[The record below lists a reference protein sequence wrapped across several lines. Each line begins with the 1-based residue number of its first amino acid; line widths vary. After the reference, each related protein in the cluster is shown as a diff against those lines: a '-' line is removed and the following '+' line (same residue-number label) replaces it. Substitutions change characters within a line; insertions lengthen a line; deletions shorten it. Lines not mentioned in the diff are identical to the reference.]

1 MRKWIRWWGI
11 AVFILI
17 VLFVFG
23 IWYLLADQIIANN
36 IETTGEYIVGAK
48 VEVGKADLTIIP
60 LGVTLN
66 NLQVANPNSPMQNL
80 IEVDNIRF
88 HLDGKYLFERKVI
101 IKDMVIDGLKFN
113 TERKKSGEIKG
124 VKPLTVKRAID
135 DFIIPLLDLSKL
147 KTFIEQEE
155 LQTVNGLRAVTQD
168 IKRVEKE
175 WQASYRMMPNIDD
188 MREYRNRAS
197 VIIADIKKN
206 KISGLI
212 AHSRGIKRLKE
223 EIDRDIKDLKINQKA
238 MSIDIDSLKT
248 KKNRALEF
256 VEKDIAKLR
265 KKYTPDIRGFKN
277 FSKYIFKNDILLQ
290 IDEGLLWYNKL
301 EPLFNYIS
309 KKLKDDYYGSEPI
322 LFDGIDVQ
330 FSEHDPQPSFFI
342 ELAKLSFK
350 QATGNL
356 SGEIK
361 NFTTQQN
368 ISGLST
374 SIKLDGYNLDFAE
387 SVNISGLVDHVNESE
402 INDNLTV
409 SVKKQKI
416 NKTEYQII
424 KDWKL
429 NIHNGS
435 VDKIFNINIH
445 NGNIISKIRFQYI
458 GTSINSSYL
467 GEVNSIIISTID
479 SVLTK
484 ISDFYVNINIS
495 GTPSNYIIT
504 IKSDIDNIVDKAVRK
519 IVQDEA
525 NKVRNII
532 TQIIN
537 NKKEVLIK
545 DIETKIEQLTLEIL
559 KVDDILDEAKKILKV
574 LP

>member
-17 VLFVFG
+17 VLFVLG

-36 IETTGEYIVGAK
+36 IEKTGEYIVGAK

-60 LGVTLN
+60 LGVTLT
-66 NLQVANPNSPMQNL
+66 NLKIANPNSPMQNL

-88 HLDGKYLFERKVI
+88 HLDGKYLYERKVI

-113 TERKKSGEIKG
+113 TEREKSGEIKG

-135 DFIIPLLDLSKL
+135 DFVIPLLDISKL
-147 KTFIEQEE
+147 KTVIEQEE
-155 LQTVNGLRAVTQD
+155 LQTINGLRSVTQD
-168 IKRVEKE
+168 IKRVEEE

-197 VIIADIKKN
+197 VIIADVKKN

-212 AHSRGIKRLKE
+212 AHLRGIKRLKE
-223 EIDRDIKDLKINQKA
+223 EIDRDIKELKINHKA

-248 KKNRALEF
+248 KKNQALEY

-265 KKYTPDIRGFKN
+265 EKYTPDIRGFKN
-277 FSKYIFKNDILLQ
+277 FSKYIFKDDILRQ
-290 IDEGLLWYNKL
+290 IDEGLLWYNRL
-301 EPLFNYIS
+301 EPLFDYEKI
-309 KKLKDDYYGSEPI
+309 KDDYYGSEPI
-322 LFDGIDVQ
+322 AFDGIDVQ
-330 FSEHDPQPSFFI
+330 FPEHDPKPSFLI

-368 ISGLST
+368 IFGLPT

-445 NGNIISKIRFQYI
+445 KGNIKSKIRFQYI

-467 GEVNSIIISTID
+467 GEDNSIIISAID

-484 ISDFYVNINIS
+484 ISDFYIDINIS
-495 GTPSNYIIT
+495 GIPSNYIIT

-525 NKVRNII
+525 NKVRNMI
-532 TQIIN
+532 TRIIN
-537 NKKEVLIK
+537 DKKEVLIK
-545 DIETKIEQLTLEIL
+545 DIETKIEQLTLKIL
-559 KVDDILDEAKKILKV
+559 KVDDVLDEAKKILKV

>member
-36 IETTGEYIVGAK
+36 IEKTGEYIVGAK

-60 LGVTLN
+60 LGVTLT
-66 NLQVANPNSPMQNL
+66 NLKVANPNSPMQNL
-80 IEVDNIRF
+80 IEVNNIRF

-113 TERKKSGEIKG
+113 TEREKSGEIKG
-124 VKPLTVKRAID
+124 AEPLTVKRAMD
-135 DFIIPLLDLSKL
+135 DFVMPLLDLSKL
-147 KTFIEQEE
+147 TKFIEQEE
-155 LQTVNGLRAVTQD
+155 LQTINGLNVVSKD
-168 IKRVEKE
+168 IIRVDDE
-175 WQASYRMMPNIDD
+175 WKAAIRMMPNIDD
-188 MREYRNRAS
+188 MREYRNRAN
-197 VIIADIKKN
+197 VIFADIKTN
-206 KISGLI
+206 KITGLI
-212 AHSRGIKRLKE
+212 THARGIKRLKE
-223 EIDRDIKDLKINQKA
+223 EIYRDIKELKINQKA

-309 KKLKDDYYGSEPI
+309 KKLKYNYYGSEPI

-330 FSEHDPQPSFFI
+330 FPEHDPKPSFLI

-368 ISGLST
+368 IFGLPT

-409 SVKKQKI
+409 FVKKQKI

-445 NGNIISKIRFQYI
+445 NGNIKSKIRFQYI

-467 GEVNSIIISTID
+467 GENNSIIISAID

-484 ISDFYVNINIS
+484 ISDFYIDIDIS
-495 GTPSNYIIT
+495 GTPGSYITT
-504 IKSDIDNIVDKAVRK
+504 ISSDLDNIVDKAVRN
-519 IVQDEA
+519 IVRHEA
-525 NKVRNII
+525 NKVNNTI
-532 TQIIN
+532 TRIIN
-537 NKKEVLIK
+537 DKKEVLIK

-559 KVDDILDEAKKILKV
+559 KVDDVLDEAKKILKV

>member
-1 MRKWIRWWGI
+1 VRKWIRWWGI

-36 IETTGEYIVGAK
+36 IEKTGEYIVGAK

-60 LGVTLN
+60 LGVTLT
-66 NLQVANPNSPMQNL
+66 NLKIANPNLPMQNL

-113 TERKKSGEIKG
+113 TEREKSGEIKG
-124 VKPLTVKRAID
+124 VNPLTVKRAVD
-135 DFIIPLLDLSKL
+135 DFIMPLLDLSKL

-155 LQTVNGLRAVTQD
+155 LQTIDGLNVVSKD
-168 IKRVEKE
+168 IIRIEKE
-175 WQASYRMMPNIDD
+175 WKSAFRMMPNLED
-188 MREYRNRAS
+188 MREYRNRAN
-197 VIIADIKKN
+197 VIFADIKTN
-206 KISGLI
+206 KITGLI
-212 AHSRGIKRLKE
+212 THARGIKRLKE
-223 EIDRDIKDLKINQKA
+223 EIERDINEIKINKKA
-238 MSIDIDSLKT
+238 MFIDIDSLET
-248 KKNRALEF
+248 KKNRALEY
-256 VEKDIAKLR
+256 VDKDIAKLR
-265 KKYTPDIRGFKN
+265 DKYTPDIRGFKN
-277 FSKYIFKNDILLQ
+277 FSKYIFKDDVLRQ

-301 EPLFNYIS
+301 EPLFNYVY

-330 FSEHDPQPSFFI
+330 FPEHDPKPSFFI

-361 NFTTQQN
+361 NFTAQHN
-368 ISGLST
+368 ISGLPT

-387 SVNISGLVDHVNESE
+387 SVNISGLVNHVNESE

-429 NIHNGS
+429 NINNGS
-435 VDKIFNINIH
+435 VDKTFNINIH
-445 NGNIISKIRFQYI
+445 NGNIKSKLNLHFI
-458 GTSINSSYL
+458 GTSINSNYL
-467 GEVNSIIISTID
+467 GKNNILISTID
-479 SVLTK
+479 SVLAK
-484 ISDFYVNINIS
+484 ISDFYVDIDIS
-495 GTPSNYIIT
+495 GTPGNFIT
-504 IKSDIDNIVDKAVRK
+504 TINSDLDNIVNKAVRN
-519 IVQDEA
+519 IVKDEA
-525 NKVRNII
+525 NKVKTTI
-532 TQIIN
+532 TRIIN
-537 NKKEVLIK
+537 DKKEVLIK
-545 DIETKIEQLTLEIL
+545 DIETKIKQLTSEISN
-559 KVDDILDEAKKILKV
+559 VDDILAEAKKILKE

>member
-17 VLFVFG
+17 ILLILGV
-23 IWYLLADQIIANN
+23 WYLLADRIIVNN
-36 IETTGEYIVGAK
+36 IEKTGEYIVGAK
-48 VEVGKADLTIIP
+48 VKVGKAHLTIIP
-60 LGVTLN
+60 LGITLN

-101 IKDMVIDGLKFN
+101 IKDMVVDGLKFN
-113 TERKKSGEIKG
+113 TKREKSGEIKG
-124 VKPLTVKRAID
+124 AKPLTVKRAID
-135 DFIIPLLDLSKL
+135 DFVIPLLDLSKL
-147 KTFIEQEE
+147 KTFVEQEE
-155 LQTVNGLRAVTQD
+155 LQTIDGLNAAAHD
-168 IKRVEKE
+168 IIRVENE
-175 WQASYRMMPNIDD
+175 WKAAFRMMPNMED
-188 MREYRNRAS
+188 MHEYRNRAN
-197 VIIADIKKN
+197 VIFADIKTN
-206 KISGLI
+206 KITGLI
-212 AHSRGIKRLKE
+212 THARGIKRLKE
-223 EIDRDIKDLKINQKA
+223 EIERDINEIKINKKA
-238 MSIDIDSLKT
+238 MFIDIDSLET
-248 KKNRALEF
+248 KKNRALEY
-256 VEKDIAKLR
+256 VDKDIAKLR
-265 KKYTPDIRGFKN
+265 EKYTPDLHGFKN
-277 FSKYIFKNDILLQ
+277 FSKYIFKDDVLRQ

-301 EPLFNYIS
+301 EPLFNYVY

-330 FSEHDPQPSFFI
+330 FPEHDPQPSFFI

-368 ISGLST
+368 ISGLPT

-387 SVNISGLVDHVNESE
+387 SVNISGLVNHVNESE

-429 NIHNGS
+429 NINNGS
-435 VDKIFNINIH
+435 VDKTFSINIH
-445 NGNIISKIRFQYI
+445 NGNIKSNLNLHFI
-458 GTSINSSYL
+458 GTSINSNYL
-467 GEVNSIIISTID
+467 GKNNIIISTID
-479 SVLTK
+479 SVLAK
-484 ISDFYVNINIS
+484 ISDFYVDIDIS
-495 GTPSNYIIT
+495 GTPGNFIT
-504 IKSDIDNIVDKAVRK
+504 TINSDLDNIVNKAVRN
-519 IVQDEA
+519 IVKDEA
-525 NKVRNII
+525 NKVRTTI
-532 TQIIN
+532 TRIIN
-537 NKKEVLIK
+537 DKKEVLIK
-545 DIETKIEQLTLEIL
+545 DIETKIKQLTSEISN
-559 KVDDILDEAKKILKV
+559 VDDILAEAKKILKE

>member
-17 VLFVFG
+17 ILLILGV
-23 IWYLLADQIIANN
+23 WYLLADRIIVNN
-36 IETTGEYIVGAK
+36 IEKTGEYIVGAK
-48 VEVGKADLTIIP
+48 VKVGKAHLTIIP
-60 LGVTLN
+60 LGITLN

-101 IKDMVIDGLKFN
+101 IKDMVVDGLKFN
-113 TERKKSGEIKG
+113 TKREKSGEIKG
-124 VKPLTVKRAID
+124 AKPLTVKRAID
-135 DFIIPLLDLSKL
+135 DFVIPLLDLSKL
-147 KTFIEQEE
+147 KTFVEQEE
-155 LQTVNGLRAVTQD
+155 LQTIDGLNAAAHD
-168 IKRVEKE
+168 IIRVENE
-175 WQASYRMMPNIDD
+175 WKAAFRMMPNMED
-188 MREYRNRAS
+188 MHEYRNRAN
-197 VIIADIKKN
+197 VIFADIKTN
-206 KISGLI
+206 KITGLI
-212 AHSRGIKRLKE
+212 THARGIKRLKE
-223 EIDRDIKDLKINQKA
+223 EIERDINEIKINKKA
-238 MSIDIDSLKT
+238 MFIDIDSLET
-248 KKNRALEF
+248 KKNRALEY
-256 VEKDIAKLR
+256 VDKDIAKLR
-265 KKYTPDIRGFKN
+265 EKYTPDLHGFKN
-277 FSKYIFKNDILLQ
+277 FSKYIFKDDVLRQ

-301 EPLFNYIS
+301 EPLFNYVY

-330 FSEHDPQPSFFI
+330 FPEHDPQPSFFI

-368 ISGLST
+368 ISGLPT

-387 SVNISGLVDHVNESE
+387 SVNISGLVNHVNESE

-429 NIHNGS
+429 NINNGS
-435 VDKIFNINIH
+435 VDKTFSINIH
-445 NGNIISKIRFQYI
+445 NGNIKSNLNLHFI
-458 GTSINSSYL
+458 GTSINSNYL
-467 GEVNSIIISTID
+467 GKNNILISTID
-479 SVLTK
+479 SVLAK
-484 ISDFYVNINIS
+484 ISDFYVDIDIS
-495 GTPSNYIIT
+495 GTPGNFIT
-504 IKSDIDNIVDKAVRK
+504 TINSDLDNIVNKAVRN
-519 IVQDEA
+519 IVKDEA
-525 NKVRNII
+525 NKVRTTI
-532 TQIIN
+532 TRIIN
-537 NKKEVLIK
+537 DKKEVLIK
-545 DIETKIEQLTLEIL
+545 DIETKIKQLTSEISN
-559 KVDDILDEAKKILKV
+559 VDDILAEAKKILKE

>member
-11 AVFILI
+11 AVLILI
-17 VLFVFG
+17 VLFVLG

-36 IETTGEYIVGAK
+36 IEKTGEYIVGAK
-48 VEVGKADLTIIP
+48 VKVSKADLTIIP
-60 LGVTLN
+60 LGVTLT
-66 NLQVANPNSPMQNL
+66 NLKIANPNSPMQNL

-88 HLDGKYLFERKVI
+88 HLDGKYLYERKVI

-113 TERKKSGEIKG
+113 TEREKSGEIKG

-135 DFIIPLLDLSKL
+135 DFVIPLLDISKL
-147 KTFIEQEE
+147 KTVIEQEE
-155 LQTVNGLRAVTQD
+155 LQTINGLRSVTQD
-168 IKRVEKE
+168 IKRVEEE

-197 VIIADIKKN
+197 VIIADVKKN

-212 AHSRGIKRLKE
+212 AHLRGIKRLKE
-223 EIDRDIKDLKINQKA
+223 EIDRDIKELKINHKA

-248 KKNRALEF
+248 KKNQALEY

-265 KKYTPDIRGFKN
+265 EKYTPDIRGFKN
-277 FSKYIFKNDILLQ
+277 FSKYIFKDDILRQ
-290 IDEGLLWYNKL
+290 IDEGLLWYNRL
-301 EPLFNYIS
+301 EPLFDYEKI
-309 KKLKDDYYGSEPI
+309 KDDYYGSEPI
-322 LFDGIDVQ
+322 AFDGIDVQ
-330 FSEHDPQPSFFI
+330 FPEHDPKPSFLI

-368 ISGLST
+368 IFGLPT

-445 NGNIISKIRFQYI
+445 NGNIKSKIRFQYI

-467 GEVNSIIISTID
+467 GEDNSIIISAID

-484 ISDFYVNINIS
+484 ISDFYIDINIS
-495 GTPSNYIIT
+495 GIPSNYIIT

-525 NKVRNII
+525 NKVRNMI
-532 TQIIN
+532 TRIIN
-537 NKKEVLIK
+537 DKKEVLIK
-545 DIETKIEQLTLEIL
+545 DIETKIEQLTLKIL
-559 KVDDILDEAKKILKV
+559 KVDDVLDEAKKILKV

>member
-11 AVFILI
+11 AVLILI
-17 VLFVFG
+17 VLFVLG

-36 IETTGEYIVGAK
+36 IEKTGEYIVGAK
-48 VEVGKADLTIIP
+48 VKVSKADLTIIP
-60 LGVTLN
+60 LGVTLT
-66 NLQVANPNSPMQNL
+66 NLKIANPNSPMQNL

-88 HLDGKYLFERKVI
+88 HLDGKYLYERKVI

-113 TERKKSGEIKG
+113 TEREKSGEIKG

-135 DFIIPLLDLSKL
+135 DFVIPLLDISKL
-147 KTFIEQEE
+147 KTVIEQEE
-155 LQTVNGLRAVTQD
+155 LQTINGLRSVTQD
-168 IKRVEKE
+168 IKRVEEE

-197 VIIADIKKN
+197 VIIADVKKN
-206 KISGLI
+206 KISELI
-212 AHSRGIKRLKE
+212 AHLRGIKRLKE
-223 EIDRDIKDLKINQKA
+223 EIDRDIKELKINHKA

-248 KKNRALEF
+248 KKNQALEY

-265 KKYTPDIRGFKN
+265 EKYTPDIRGFKN
-277 FSKYIFKNDILLQ
+277 FSKYIFKDDILRQ
-290 IDEGLLWYNKL
+290 IDEGLLWYNRL
-301 EPLFNYIS
+301 EPLFDYEKI
-309 KKLKDDYYGSEPI
+309 KDDYYGSEPI
-322 LFDGIDVQ
+322 AFDGIDVQ
-330 FSEHDPQPSFFI
+330 FPEHDPKPSFLI

-368 ISGLST
+368 IFGLPT

-445 NGNIISKIRFQYI
+445 NGNIKSKIRFQYI

-467 GEVNSIIISTID
+467 GEDNSIIISAID

-484 ISDFYVNINIS
+484 ISDFYIDINIS
-495 GTPSNYIIT
+495 GIPSNYIIT

-525 NKVRNII
+525 NKVRNMI
-532 TQIIN
+532 TRIIN
-537 NKKEVLIK
+537 DKKEVLIK
-545 DIETKIEQLTLEIL
+545 DIETKIEQLTLKIL
-559 KVDDILDEAKKILKV
+559 KVDDVLDEAKKILKV